1 MDIWYTENHT
11 DNVRLSF
18 RIDRQLA
25 SVQSD
30 FQRIDIF
37 ESVEFGRIMTLDGLL
52 MLTEKDEY
60 VYHEMIT
67 HIPMAT
73 NPGIRNVLVIGA
85 GDGGTVR
92 ELCRYPT
99 IEHIDMVEIDEMVVE
114 LSKKYLPF
122 TACSLEDPRVNIH
135 IQDGLRFVRRVDRL
149 YDLIIVLP
157 ESDVYVLPDSLSY
170 QDAVMIE
177 PTTIAVQACSRA
189 QLEFQD
195 TVMIIGAGALGSS
208 MLRIVNLYSPRKIIV
223 VDIDEPKL
231 EAALQNGATDVINS
245 KTEDV
250 VTRAKELTDGYGPT
264 VVIDCACFHGSFLT
278 ACKAAGNASR
288 VITMGFSI
296 APDEINQFVITS
308 KELDVRGSRL
318 QNHRFQ
324 TVIDLINKGKI
335 DLNGSISH
343 TFKLTD
349 AQAAFDFN
357 DTHDPSIRKIALLN
371 D

>member
-122 TACSLEDPRVNIH
+122 TACIFRMDS
-135 IQDGLRFVRRVDRL
+135 GLYV
-149 YDLIIVLP
+149 
-157 ESDVYVLPDSLSY
+157 ES
-170 QDAVMIE
+170 
-177 PTTIAVQACSRA
+177 
-189 QLEFQD
+189 
-195 TVMIIGAGALGSS
+195 
-208 MLRIVNLYSPRKIIV
+208 
-223 VDIDEPKL
+223 
-231 EAALQNGATDVINS
+231 
-245 KTEDV
+245 
-250 VTRAKELTDGYGPT
+250 
-264 VVIDCACFHGSFLT
+264 IDCMT
-278 ACKAAGNASR
+278 
-288 VITMGFSI
+288 
-296 APDEINQFVITS
+296 
-308 KELDVRGSRL
+308 
-318 QNHRFQ
+318 
-324 TVIDLINKGKI
+324 
-335 DLNGSISH
+335 
-343 TFKLTD
+343 
-349 AQAAFDFN
+349 
-357 DTHDPSIRKIALLN
+357 
-371 D
+371 

>member
-122 TACSLEDPRVNIH
+122 TACSLEDPLSLIH
-135 IQDGLRFVRRVDRL
+135 I
-149 YDLIIVLP
+149 
-157 ESDVYVLPDSLSY
+157 
-170 QDAVMIE
+170 
-177 PTTIAVQACSRA
+177 
-189 QLEFQD
+189 
-195 TVMIIGAGALGSS
+195 
-208 MLRIVNLYSPRKIIV
+208 
-223 VDIDEPKL
+223 
-231 EAALQNGATDVINS
+231 
-245 KTEDV
+245 
-250 VTRAKELTDGYGPT
+250 
-264 VVIDCACFHGSFLT
+264 
-278 ACKAAGNASR
+278 
-288 VITMGFSI
+288 
-296 APDEINQFVITS
+296 
-308 KELDVRGSRL
+308 
-318 QNHRFQ
+318 
-324 TVIDLINKGKI
+324 
-335 DLNGSISH
+335 
-343 TFKLTD
+343 
-349 AQAAFDFN
+349 
-357 DTHDPSIRKIALLN
+357 
-371 D
+371 